1 MTTSRSDRGPTR
13 PTRRERRAAE
23 RLERRQDRR
32 PARRRSAWQSPA
44 LLATIGAVAVGLAI
58 IAFAVATGGPP
69 SGPSSGDDLVP
80 PANPLPAGI
89 PADGAT
95 LGRAEAPV
103 SVEVW
108 ADFQCPACGHF
119 ARETEPQLIRTF
131 VASGQVKLVHRD
143 FAFLG
148 RGRSYD
154 ESVEAAAA
162 ARCAGRQGRFWDYE
176 AWLYANQRGEN
187 VGAFSRE
194 RLTAIAD
201 RIGLDVAAW
210 SSCMDAGAEQAAV
223 RAETQEGAGAGIS
236 STPTILV
243 GGTPYVGALPYEQ
256 LATIIRGLLPAASPT
271 ASPADSPVA
280 SPSP

>member
-1 MTTSRSDRGPTR
+1 MTTPRPDRGPVGR
-13 PTRRERRAAE
+13 TRRERRAAE
-23 RLERRQDRR
+23 RLERRAARR
-32 PARRRSAWQSPA
+32 PQPSRSPWQSPA
-44 LLATIGAVAVGLAI
+44 VLATLGAVVVGLAV
-58 IAFAVATGGPP
+58 IAFAVITGGPP
-69 SGPSSGDDLVP
+69 TGTADLDP

-95 LGRAEAPV
+95 LGQPSAPV
-103 SVEVW
+103 TVEVW

-119 ARETEPQLIRTF
+119 ARETEPLLIRTF

-148 RGRSYD
+148 GGRSDD

-162 ARCAGRQGRFWDYE
+162 ARCAGREGRFWDFE

-187 VGAFSRE
+187 AGAFTRE
-194 RLTAIAD
+194 RLAAIAE

-210 SSCMDAGAEQAAV
+210 SSCMDGGTEQAAA
-223 RAETQEGAGAGIS
+223 RAETRTGAAAGVG
-236 STPTILV
+236 STPTIV
-243 GGTPYVGALPYEQ
+243 VNGTPYVGALPYEQ
-256 LATIIRGLLPAASPT
+256 LATIIRDLLPAASP
-271 ASPADSPVA
+271 AA